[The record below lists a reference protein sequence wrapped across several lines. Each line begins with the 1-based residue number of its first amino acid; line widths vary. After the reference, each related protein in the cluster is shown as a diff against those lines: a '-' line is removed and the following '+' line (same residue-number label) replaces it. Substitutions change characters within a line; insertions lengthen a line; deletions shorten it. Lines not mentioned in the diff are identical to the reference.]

1 MVDAKDPYAP
11 LQAPGISV
19 RVDRSLHVA
28 TLRYF
33 DAQGAFAQACHA
45 ALGVPL
51 PTALHAF
58 EVPGTPAGVEFILA
72 WRHPTQTL
80 VLSNDGASLAALQ
93 SELSAAVDGVCLDQ
107 SGGLWVMR
115 VQGERTRDL
124 LLRIGSEASVPAPG
138 EARISRIAELPVLS
152 LSVKPGETL
161 LLVDRVY
168 AEHLLNWIRV
178 TLADFDPSEV
188 S

>member
-19 RVDRSLHVA
+19 RVDRALRVA

-45 ALGVPL
+45 ALGIPL
-51 PTALHAF
+51 PTARHAV
-58 EVPGTPAGVEFILA
+58 EVPGSPAGVEFILA

-80 VLSNDGASLAALQ
+80 VVSNDGAALSALQ
-93 SELSAAVDGVCLDQ
+93 SELRAAVGGLCLDQ
-107 SGGLWVMR
+107 SGGLWVVR
-115 VQGERTRDL
+115 VQGVRTRDL
-124 LLRIGSEASVPAPG
+124 LLRIGNEASVPTPG
-138 EARISRIAELPVLS
+138 ESRISRIAELPVVS

-161 LLVDRVY
+161 LLLDRVY